1 MKKWINNLSFALR
14 MTAALAT
21 GTAFAQTSSTAA
33 ASAASAATA
42 ASLPNRLD
50 PQRDA
55 AQDIAAATAMAQAQA
70 QAQGQGQ
77 HVPLNADGK
86 WLLLQQGTDAREAG
100 NGHDKLQVLAFLTP
114 YANGT
119 GQ

>member
-1 MKKWINNLSFALR
+1 MKKWINNLSFALW

-33 ASAASAATA
+33 ASAQSAATA

-70 QAQGQGQ
+70 QAQ

-86 WLLLQQGTDAREAG
+86 WLLLQQGTGAREAG

>member
-1 MKKWINNLSFALR
+1 MKKWINNLSFALW

-55 AQDIAAATAMAQAQA
+55 AQDIAAATAMAQ
-70 QAQGQGQ
+70 GQGQ

>member
-1 MKKWINNLSFALR
+1 MKKWINNLSFALW

-70 QAQGQGQ
+70 QGQ